1 MPPPQAAAA
10 ISSRMTYSGNSNHAN
25 GCPATAKTSDKIIH
39 LPTATGNH
47 HSSTSATMSNIKSP
61 NKSNV
66 KKAAT
71 ATTKVSFLVIKYV
84 FLAMLILLV
93 CGLLRINIRLI
104 QRLDGATSTTN
115 EEATAAA
122 AMASAGEGVE
132 GGHNSKKELLQLRLK
147 ALRSEVA
154 MMKEKVEHSR
164 KKIGHMKHIL
174 KQGDD
179 GAAILTSN
187 EDASERRKGGRVG
200 DIDNS
205 NLRYVFPFFPFFHTI
220 STSIFFIP
228 QNDTSASLYLC
239 FTNEQREQHITRVS
253 KTHMHT
259 NRNYSTIYPITT
271 TFC

>member
-1 MPPPQAAAA
+1 
-10 ISSRMTYSGNSNHAN
+10 
-25 GCPATAKTSDKIIH
+25 
-39 LPTATGNH
+39 
-47 HSSTSATMSNIKSP
+47 MSNIKSP

-93 CGLLRINIRLI
+93 CGLLRINIQLI
-104 QRLDGATSTTN
+104 QRLNGATSTTN

-147 ALRSEVA
+147 ALRSDVA

-205 NLRYVFPFFPFFHTI
+205 NLRYVFPFFPFFLSYYFYFHFFHPSKRHFRLLILMFYQRTAQTTYHT
-220 STSIFFIP
+220 SF
-228 QNDTSASLYLC
+228 QDTHAHQPKL
-239 FTNEQREQHITRVS
+239 
-253 KTHMHT
+253 
-259 NRNYSTIYPITT
+259 
-271 TFC
+271 